1 MKNRMLYNLFQDKN
15 LGGCKKI
22 VPEKHR
28 TDRVAEVR
36 GSPCLTADT
45 FGKQARQNKICRTG
59 NPLGHMYLKF
69 LDIYV
74 LRHTRYSY
82 FGRNKNSGDRKK

>member
-1 MKNRMLYNLFQDKN
+1 MKNRMLYNLLQDKN

-36 GSPCLTADT
+36 GSPRLTADAV
-45 FGKQARQNKICRTG
+45 GRQARHNKLAEQGT
-59 NPLGHMYLKF
+59 H
-69 LDIYV
+69 LDIC
-74 LRHTRYSY
+74 T
-82 FGRNKNSGDRKK
+82 